1 MCGNISPTPITTI
14 SRWWQLKYF
23 LKISPLITWGNDP
36 MWRLH
41 IFQMGWWKTTNQI
54 ALNKTTCRVMPTIF
68 VFSRPYVEK
77 FGDFKSPSLSSFCC
91 SMLQFCWTLVPRKWG
106 NENLCYLCSMFLGV
120 WFFGCHRQIWIKA
133 FSNEK
138 RGPGC
143 LEYSV
148 SHFSLETS
156 QQIASPPNRS
166 LLLCQSILN
175 SAEFFAGQAHPKK
188 SKDLRINIRFNV
200 WH

>member
-1 MCGNISPTPITTI
+1 MIQCDGCIFFRWVGEKPPTRLSWTKQHAGLCPP
-14 SRWWQLKYF
+14 F
-23 LKISPLITWGNDP
+23 LSSQGH
-36 MWRLH
+36 MWRSLETS
-41 IFQMGWWKTTNQI
+41 K
-54 ALNKTTCRVMPTIF
+54 ARVSVVF
-68 VFSRPYVEK
+68 VVRCFS
-77 FGDFKSPSLSSFCC
+77 
-91 SMLQFCWTLVPRKWG
+91 FCWTLVPRKWG
-106 NENLCYLCSMFLGV
+106 NEHLCYLCSMFLGV

-156 QQIASPPNRS
+156 HQIASPPNRS

-175 SAEFFAGQAHPKK
+175 SVDFFAGQAHPKK
-188 SKDLRINIRFNV
+188 KFRI
-200 WH
+200 